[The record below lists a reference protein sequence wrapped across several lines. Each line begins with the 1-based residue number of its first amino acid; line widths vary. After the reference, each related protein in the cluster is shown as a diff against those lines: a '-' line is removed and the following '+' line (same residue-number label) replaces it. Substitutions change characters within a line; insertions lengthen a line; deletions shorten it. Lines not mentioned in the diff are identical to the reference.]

1 MPLRKPSSEPNVPKT
16 RAKKPSGAQ
25 DEIAVKKKDKIEY
38 ICKAFFRYDEPNKK
52 QLYGLSLETVVQFTS
67 FAYEISVSFAK
78 ERNVINISL
87 LGLKTKAN
95 MIPQAAPAKTEIF
108 LEELFGEHTVNVI
121 KQDGSINTGVFDFNI
136 YKKEIKLVNK
146 FVPEKKNNRLFCDFQ
161 VSETDYTF
169 PAELK

>member
-1 MPLRKPSSEPNVPKT
+1 MPLRKPGSEPNVPKT
-16 RAKKPSGAQ
+16 RTKKPSGAQ

-38 ICKAFFRYDEPNKK
+38 VCKAFFRYDMPNKK
-52 QLYGLSLETVVQFTS
+52 QLYVLSLETVVQFIS
-67 FAYEISVSFAK
+67 FAYEISLNYVK

-87 LGLKTKAN
+87 LGIKTKSN
-95 MIPQAAPAKTEIF
+95 MIPQAASAKSEIF
-108 LEELFGEHTVNVI
+108 FEELFGEHTINVI

-136 YKKEIKLVNK
+136 YKKEIKLIDK

-161 VSETDYTF
+161 VSEADFTF